1 MNSTISLNHTPYKLD
16 YYHPDDKYS
25 FLFTQVPDFLFE
37 DPACRELSN
46 NAKLL
51 YSKLLRETRQAAKK
65 GNIDTDGHLY
75 IDFSLSQTCKFLN
88 CSEATAKRIRK
99 ELRDCFG
106 DGIGLVKFVSH
117 GQGRPDYVYVM
128 NYIPATGNGISSEVF
143 NSNTKTIIDPA
154 REVKNEPSGEL
165 KTNLSRELKSD
176 PYYNINDKESLK
188 RDNIYHL
195 SFTATAPQKDN
206 DDEQRDSFSN
216 EHLVRK
222 TNQKPYSVVLDEV
235 KTQISFDQLLTSM
248 PDKAEL
254 ITSIAEVMA
263 QEFISN
269 SPGLSIKGCTYQ
281 RVEVNSRLRSIDMP
295 MVKYVLSCLS
305 SSKSKVNYIR
315 RYILA
320 TLLNAPAAYEAQKA
334 YDKLA
339 EYNISAEHS
348 INHNSA
354 KPNTKHAYQPY
365 IGRNYSDDEIRALE
379 LKKLGITG

>member
-1 MNSTISLNHTPYKLD
+1 MNYASSDNNTPYKLD

-51 YSKLLRETRQAAKK
+51 YSKLLRETRQATKK

-75 IDFSLSQTCKFLN
+75 IDFSLSQTCNFLN
-88 CSEATAKRIRK
+88 CSEATAKRVRK

-176 PYYNINDKESLK
+176 PYNKINDKESLK

-195 SFTATAPQKDN
+195 SFTTTTHPKDD

-235 KTQISFDQLLTSM
+235 KTQIGFNQLLTSM

-254 ITSIAEVMA
+254 ITSIAEIMA

-281 RVEVNSRLRSIDMP
+281 RAEVNSRLRSIDMP
-295 MVKYVLSCLS
+295 IVKYILSCLS
-305 SSKSKVNYIR
+305 SSKSKVNYIQ

-334 YDKLA
+334 YGRLA
-339 EYNISAEHS
+339 EQNISTEHS
-348 INHNSA
+348 NNHNSA

-365 IGRNYSDDEIRALE
+365 IGRNYTDDEIRALE

>member
-1 MNSTISLNHTPYKLD
+1 MNYASSDNNTPYKLD

-75 IDFSLSQTCKFLN
+75 IDFSLSQTCNFLN
-88 CSEATAKRIRK
+88 CSEATAKRVRK

-106 DGIGLVKFVSH
+106 DGIGLVQFISH
-117 GQGRPDYVYVM
+117 GQGRPDYVYVI
-128 NYIPATGNGISSEVF
+128 NYIPVTDSGIPSESSQ
-143 NSNTKTIIDPA
+143 SNPKPIIDPS
-154 REVKNEPSGEL
+154 REIKDEPSEEL
-165 KTNLSRELKSD
+165 RSNLSRELKSD
-176 PYYNINDKESLK
+176 PYNKINDKESLK

-235 KTQISFDQLLTSM
+235 KTQISFDQLLASM

-281 RVEVNSRLRSIDMP
+281 RAEVKSRLRSIDMP
-295 MVKYVLSCLS
+295 IVKYVLSCLS
-305 SSKSKVNYIR
+305 SSKSKVNYIQ

-320 TLLNAPAAYEAQKA
+320 TLLNAPAAYEVQKA
-334 YDKLA
+334 YGKLA
-339 EYNISAEHS
+339 EQNISSEHS
-348 INHNSA
+348 INNSFA
-354 KPNTKHAYQPY
+354 KSNTKHTYQPY

>member
-1 MNSTISLNHTPYKLD
+1 MPSSAQTHEYYNPNEQNNHLFMKL
-16 YYHPDDKYS
+16 PI
-25 FLFTQVPDFLFE
+25 FLFE
-37 DPACRELSN
+37 DPVCQKLSSK
-46 NAKLL
+46 AKLL
-51 YSKLLRETRQAAKK
+51 YVKLLDTMRQEKNQK
-65 GNIDTDGHLY
+65 TDSENRVY
-75 IDFSLSQTCKFLN
+75 INFSIKMTCDFLN
-88 CSEATAKRIRK
+88 CSESTAKRVRK
-99 ELRDCFG
+99 ELKECFG
-106 DGIGLVKFVSH
+106 KDKGLVRFESH
-117 GQGRPDYVYVM
+117 GQGNPDHVYIM
-128 NYIPATGNGISSEVF
+128 RYSSPDTTEEYQQVTNSESRSKSSREF
-143 NSNTKTIIDPA
+143 N
-154 REVKNEPSGEL
+154 NE
-165 KTNLSRELKSD
+165 LSRETKNELPRETKSA
-176 PYYNINDKESLK
+176 PYNKINDKESLK

-269 SPGLSIKGCTYQ
+269 SPGLTLNGCTYQ
-281 RVEVNSRLRSIDMP
+281 RAEVESRLRSIDMP
-295 MVKYVLSCLS
+295 IVKYILSCLS
-305 SSKSKVNYIR
+305 SSKSKVNYIQ

-334 YDKLA
+334 YGKLA
-339 EYNISAEHS
+339 EQNISSEHS
-348 INHNSA
+348 INNSFA